1 MMDVNWIAVIVAAVV
16 YNAIGFAWYSDSL
29 FGKMWRDEV
38 GMSKEKMKMAS
49 GNMGRMFAFMA
60 VGSIVMAY
68 VLSVVFSAFEVGTIM
83 SALTVSF
90 WVWLGFIATTLLNGV
105 TYEMKTWRYYSIN
118 AGYQLVGLG
127 AMGAALVLLG

>member
-1 MMDVNWIAVIVAAVV
+1 MADVNWIAIIVAAVV
-16 YNAIGFAWYSDSL
+16 FNAIGFAWYSDSV

-38 GMSKEKMKMAS
+38 GMSKEKMKEAS

-68 VLSVVFSAFEVGTIM
+68 VLSVVFGAFQVGTVM

-90 WVWLGFIATTLLNGV
+90 WVWLGFVATVLLNGV

-127 AMGAALVLLG
+127 AMGATLVLLG